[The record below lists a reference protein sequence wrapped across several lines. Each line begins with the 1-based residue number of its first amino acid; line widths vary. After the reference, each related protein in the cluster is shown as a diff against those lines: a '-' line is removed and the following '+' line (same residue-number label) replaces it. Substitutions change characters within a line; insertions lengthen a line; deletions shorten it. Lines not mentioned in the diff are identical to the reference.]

1 MGLYTWKY
9 LAAFQFWG
17 GSWGSKTKKQTNKQN
32 NNKTFL
38 YNIFIL
44 WHTGLAQ
51 LLKFREN
58 GVW

>member
-32 NNKTFL
+32 NNNNNKNVLIQYIYPVTHRFGS
-38 YNIFIL
+38 
-44 WHTGLAQ
+44 TT
-51 LLKFREN
+51 
-58 GVW
+58 

>member
-17 GSWGSKTKKQTNKQN
+17 GSWGSKTK
-32 NNKTFL
+32 KTFL

-58 GVW
+58 GVWKLV